1 MTNEE
6 IKKGLKM
13 CITSEPCNDC
23 PYGDV
28 GRCSNTL
35 KTDALNLIT
44 EQENEIARLKNEN
57 KQLHTNADILAR
69 GVRDLDHENYE
80 LTEHI
85 ERLEA
90 QNAEEIKIL
99 LVEDGSIDFDDLA
112 MFIDEHDLKIKLIV
126 YRAGS
131 VPPRFLKQS
140 EE

>member
-13 CITSEPCNDC
+13 CVSSEPCNDC
-23 PYGDV
+23 PYGDA
-28 GRCSNTL
+28 GNCGDTL

-44 EQENEIARLKNEN
+44 EQEKEIARLKDEN
-57 KQLHTNADILAR
+57 KQLYTNVDILAR

-85 ERLEA
+85 EHLEA
-90 QNAEEIKIL
+90 QNTEEIKIL

-112 MFIDEHDLKIKLIV
+112 MFIDEHNLKIKIVV
-126 YRAGS
+126 YRQGS

-140 EE
+140 ED

>member
-6 IKKGLKM
+6 IKKGLKI
-13 CITSEPCNDC
+13 CTSSGPCNGC
-23 PYGDV
+23 PYGGV
-28 GRCSNTL
+28 RRCNDTL

-44 EQENEIARLKNEN
+44 EQEKEIARLKDEN

-85 ERLEA
+85 EHLEA
-90 QNAEEIKIL
+90 QNAEEPKIL

-112 MFIDEHDLKIKLIV
+112 MFIDEHDLKIKIVV
-126 YRAGS
+126 YRQGS
-131 VPPRFLKQS
+131 MPPRFLKQS
-140 EE
+140 ED